1 MAILS
6 PPRAT
11 IRTKL
16 SLGFAGAFALVV
28 AVALFGVSQLHSVNH
43 ATRESREV
51 WLPKIEAL
59 NRMKGAIGEH
69 RLLATRQAQTTNFR
83 HLAVIAK
90 DMEAMRAIVEGEAEA
105 YSLKAERGVERNVLS
120 DFRSLWARYQDTL
133 KSVEQRLEVGEITA
147 ASTEFETLSLPVFDQ
162 AAEQLALLNAVAR
175 QRSKGAEVHAQDAY
189 DFALRLTLVV
199 SCLAALAACAATLW
213 AWRSVSL
220 PIIRVSEAMQRLAK
234 GDHTVTVAAT
244 LARNDEIGV
253 LVESV
258 NGYRESL
265 VRGRQLAELAELDR
279 ERLHAAVSNM
289 PIGLAMFDAKRC
301 LIICNKRYSEMYQ
314 LPLELTAPGTPLEDI
329 VHERVRSGVFVGTNS
344 NKFIKDTFA
353 LTEQAEPVLQLA
365 ELRDGRCIS
374 IIYQPMHG
382 KGWVSTH
389 EDVTER
395 QRAEARI
402 HHMARHDPLTD
413 LPNRTLL
420 KERIGEALKQV
431 KRGESMAVL
440 CMDLDRFKAV
450 NDTLGHPVGDA
461 LLRSVADRI
470 RKMIRDTDTV
480 ARFGGDEFAVIQ
492 VGTDQPHGATALA
505 QRLIEVLSEPYEIED
520 HQIVIGSSIGVAVAP
535 SDGEDADQL
544 IKKADTALYRAK
556 LEGRGT
562 YRFFE
567 PDMDARV
574 QARRTLE
581 LDLRKA
587 LTNGEFE
594 LHYQPLVDLGRSDV
608 SGFEA
613 LLRWNHP
620 QRGTVS
626 PADFIPLAEE
636 TCLILPIG
644 EWVLRQACAEAATWP
659 SDIKVAVNLSPVQF
673 KNDSLVRTVFSALT
687 AAGLVPNRLEL
698 EITES
703 VLLQNSEATLG
714 MLHRLRA
721 LGVRISMDDFGTGYS
736 SLSYLR
742 SFPFD
747 KIKIDRSFI
756 SDIVHSDQSLA
767 IVQAV
772 TSLGTT
778 LGMATTAEGVETREQ
793 LEHVRAQGCTEI
805 QGYYFSPPRPA
816 REVASLIATIG
827 QKCGMAA

>member
-1 MAILS
+1 
-6 PPRAT
+6 
-11 IRTKL
+11 
-16 SLGFAGAFALVV
+16 
-28 AVALFGVSQLHSVNH
+28 
-43 ATRESREV
+43 
-51 WLPKIEAL
+51 
-59 NRMKGAIGEH
+59 MKGAIGEH

-90 DMEAMRAIVEGEAEA
+90 DMEAMRAIVDGEAEA
-105 YSLKAERGVERNVLS
+105 YSLRAERGVERNVLS

-133 KSVEQRLEVGEITA
+133 KRVEQRLEIGEITA
-147 ASTEFETLSLPVFDQ
+147 AFTEFETLSLPIFDQ

-234 GDHTVTVAAT
+234 GDHTVTIAAT
-244 LARNDEIGV
+244 PARNDEIGV

-329 VHERVRSGVFVGTNS
+329 LHERVRSGVFVGTNS

-353 LTEQAEPVLQLA
+353 LAEQVEPALQLA

-382 KGWVSTH
+382 RGWVSTH

-413 LPNRTLL
+413 LPNRALL

-470 RKMIRDTDTV
+470 RKIIRDTDTV

-594 LHYQPLVDLGRSDV
+594 LHYQPLVDLERSDV

-644 EWVLRQACAEAATWP
+644 EWVLRQACADAATWP
-659 SDIKVAVNLSPVQF
+659 SDVKVAVNLSPVQF
-673 KNDSLVRTVFSALT
+673 KNDSLVRAVFSALT
-687 AAGLVPNRLEL
+687 AAGLVPSRLEL

-793 LEHVRAQGCTEI
+793 LEHLRAQGCTEI

-827 QKCGMAA
+827 QKCGVAA